1 MSDSHAGSTGG
12 FAVELAKVGVVLVP
26 IPPDCQRRCNQPATA
41 NRWGTI
47 RYAIDSTA
55 RTVRLCAIILVT
67 SSFLC
72 LLALLTRH

>member
-1 MSDSHAGSTGG
+1 MSVSTR
-12 FAVELAKVGVVLVP
+12 
-26 IPPDCQRRCNQPATA
+26 CQQRYNQHATA

-67 SSFLC
+67 SSFPC
-72 LLALLTRH
+72 LLALLIRH